1 MIPPAAARAP
11 SRSRTWPAL
20 LLAAC
25 AATAGSCARSGP
37 GPIGRCGAYV
47 STPGTARITAV
58 EPAPA
63 GEYSCTNDPVRVLF
77 TFTPAA
83 GADPSLAATGVA
95 LTIGAGANPPRAWVQ
110 AQGLTVGSEHPAVR
124 LDEHGG
130 ACTPLV
136 WRVTDVDT
144 DAGLRACY

>member
-37 GPIGRCGAYV
+37 IGRCGAYV

-63 GEYSCTNDPVRVLF
+63 GEYSCTNDPVQVLF

-95 LTIGAGANPPRAWVQ
+95 LTISAGANPPRAWVA

-124 LDEHGG
+124 ADQQGG
-130 ACTPLV
+130 PCSPVV
-136 WRVTDVDT
+136 WRLTDVDT
-144 DAGLRACY
+144 DAGLRACH

>member
-1 MIPPAAARAP
+1 MTRTLTRAEALP
-11 SRSRTWPAL
+11 GRGWTTL

-25 AATAGSCARSGP
+25 AAAAVSCATPER
-37 GPIGRCGAYV
+37 IGRCGEYT
-47 STPGTARITAV
+47 STAGTARITAV
-58 EPAPA
+58 ERAPA
-63 GEYSCTNDPVRVLF
+63 DQYNCPRDPVRVLF
-77 TFTPAA
+77 AFTPAA

-95 LTIGAGANPPRAWVQ
+95 LTIGAGENPPRAWVE
-110 AQGLTVGSEHPAVR
+110 AQGLTVGSKHPAVR

-136 WRVTDVDT
+136 WKVTDVDT